1 MKDLTAFLDPDLPL
15 KLGVHTYT
23 VRPPT
28 LAVGLQLAAINAA
41 GVAGYLATLGQCPSC
56 GRAGNLDITP
66 ETQAVLDAVADTPLG
81 VLSLGQDV
89 YDQMIA
95 DAIPGKHVDQAALYA
110 LYYWVLG
117 RDTADKIIEAT
128 AEAAHG
134 TGGAQAPK
142 ASKTGRS
149 TASGS
154 RTKTASTPTT

>member
-1 MKDLTAFLDPDLPL
+1 MKDLTAFLDPDLEL
-15 KLGVHTYT
+15 KLGTHTYK
-23 VRPPT
+23 VAPPT
-28 LAVGLQLAAINAA
+28 MAVGLQLTAINVA
-41 GVAGYLATLGQCPSC
+41 GVAAYLAIQGHCPSC
-56 GRAGNLDITP
+56 GRTGDLDVTP
-66 ETQAVLDAVADTPLG
+66 ETQAVLDAVGNTPVG
-81 VLSLGQDV
+81 VLSLGKDV
-89 YDQMIA
+89 YDQMVA
-95 DAIPGKHVDQAALYA
+95 DDLPEKHIDQAALYA

-142 ASKTGRS
+142 ASRTGRS